1 MSMAE
6 KTNDDLSKQFTE
18 HEASDAQHFHTIN
31 KKLDKINA
39 KLDPL
44 VEQDQRV
51 TWAAQR
57 VLTLLKWLLLGLS
70 IIAAAVAIIKG
81 VK

>member
-1 MSMAE
+1 MAE
-6 KTNDDLSKQFTE
+6 KTNNDLSQQFKE
-18 HEASDAQHFHTIN
+18 HAASDAKHFKTIN
-31 KKLDKINA
+31 EKLDAIDK

-44 VEQDQRV
+44 VEQDERV

-57 VLTLLKWLLLGLS
+57 VLTILKWLLLGLS
-70 IIAAAVAIIKG
+70 IVAAAVAIFKG

>member
-1 MSMAE
+1 MAE
-6 KTNDDLSKQFTE
+6 KTNNDLSKQFKE
-18 HEASDAQHFHTIN
+18 HAASDAKHFKTIN
-31 KKLDKINA
+31 EKLDVINK

-44 VEQDQRV
+44 VEQDERV

-57 VLTLLKWLLLGLS
+57 VLTILKWLLLGLS
-70 IIAAAVAIIKG
+70 IIAAAVAIFKG